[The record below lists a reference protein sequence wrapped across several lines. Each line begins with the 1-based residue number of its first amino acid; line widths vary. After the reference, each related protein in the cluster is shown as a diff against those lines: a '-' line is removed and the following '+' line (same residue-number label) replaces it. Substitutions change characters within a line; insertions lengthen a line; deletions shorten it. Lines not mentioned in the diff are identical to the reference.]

1 MIKTRRIF
9 TSLFCY
15 GSMSPERFWLF
26 VSLSPSCFSVSIS
39 ISDFSVLFWIWV
51 FWGFFPL
58 FVSFQ
63 CFTFSF
69 QFYFDLVLGYFH
81 YFLMLPYFYLLFIQM
96 STHHLKLLRC
106 SHLKSHLKSACS
118 YEEELINLF
127 VWRCAWLQPQIR
139 AKSMFGK
146 RNIGSESTLRD
157 SLSIADRYCFSVTPT
172 AVLDR
177 YFVLFAR
184 QKYCPV
190 KQWSSSSPQRHFL
203 ILMPVPEA
211 MSIHAFPATV
221 WVTTV
226 ILRTGSF
233 SPGSSSLVLWAGPEV
248 KSSGNWLGR
257 ILW

>member
-1 MIKTRRIF
+1 
-9 TSLFCY
+9 
-15 GSMSPERFWLF
+15 MSPERFWLF
-26 VSLSPSCFSVSIS
+26 VSLSPSCFCVSIS
-39 ISDFSVLFWIWV
+39 ISDFSVLFWV
-51 FWGFFPL
+51 CFFGFFSPL

-63 CFTFSF
+63 RFTFSF

-81 YFLMLPYFYLLFIQM
+81 YSLVLPYFYLRFIQISM
-96 STHHLKLLRC
+96 HHLKLLQC
-106 SHLKSHLKSACS
+106 SHMKSHLKSACP

-127 VWRCAWLQPQIR
+127 VWRRAWLQPQIR

-172 AVLDR
+172 AVLDL

-190 KQWSSSSPQRHFL
+190 KQESSSSPQRHFF

-211 MSIHAFPATV
+211 MSIPC
-221 WVTTV
+221 
-226 ILRTGSF
+226 F
-233 SPGSSSLVLWAGPEV
+233 SSHSLGYNSDPQNWQFQPGQQQPCLVGLPRG
-248 KSSGNWLGR
+248 
-257 ILW
+257 